1 MSKGLVHK
9 KEKIKCNSIIKQY
22 KVFDF
27 DYIIKEDIR
36 NINQIGHKFLIILT
50 EYYQLEVRDLEKQR
64 NWLI

>member
-1 MSKGLVHK
+1 MSKGLVYK